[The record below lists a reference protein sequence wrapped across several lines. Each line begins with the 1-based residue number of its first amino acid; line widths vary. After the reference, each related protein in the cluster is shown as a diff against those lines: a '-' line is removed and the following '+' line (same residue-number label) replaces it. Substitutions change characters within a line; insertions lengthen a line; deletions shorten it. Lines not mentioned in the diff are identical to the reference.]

1 MNLPQRDVDVEGRR
15 KIERGVADV
24 LYHAD
29 DLDRPRSLVV
39 VVDQQSL
46 ADGRSVQESIGER
59 RADQRH
65 SRRVRPI
72 GLGERP
78 SLQQSRADG

>member
-24 LYHAD
+24 LDHAD
-29 DLDRPRSLVV
+29 DLDRPRPLVV

-46 ADGRSVQESIGER
+46 ADGLSGQESIGER

-78 SLQQSRADG
+78 ALQHSRADG

>member
-24 LYHAD
+24 LDHAD
-29 DLDRPRSLVV
+29 DFERPRSLVV
-39 VVDQQSL
+39 VVDQQPP
-46 ADGRSVQESIGER
+46 ADGPSIQESIGKR
-59 RADQRH
+59 RADKRH
-65 SRRVRPI
+65 ARRVRPI
-72 GLGERP
+72 RLSERP